1 MVHTEPIANG
11 SPPGL
16 GLTSGEVTAE
26 VRERRVTLRSHVEE
40 NSLVPVIERLC
51 QDVDG
56 VVSVQAH
63 LDHRVDAAD

>member
-1 MVHTEPIANG
+1 M
-11 SPPGL
+11 
-16 GLTSGEVTAE
+16 
-26 VRERRVTLRSHVEE
+26 TLRSHVEE